1 MGILSKLLG
10 LDPVN
15 IATGVADIVDRFIET
30 PDEKRMAAEAIT
42 KGQNEINALYAGHRS
57 TFVAGAR
64 PAILW
69 VCAISLFFFF
79 VPQYMLAAVL
89 WVKASWVAQ
98 TIQPYPVSAEGLLE
112 LTGALLGLAG
122 LRTIEK
128 ISGRAK

>member
-1 MGILSKLLG
+1 MGILTKLLG
-10 LDPVN
+10 LDPMN

-30 PDEKRMAAEAIT
+30 PDEKRIAAEAII

-57 TFVAGAR
+57 WFVAGGR
-64 PAILW
+64 PAIIW
-69 VCAISLFFFF
+69 VCAISLFWFF
-79 VPQYMLAAVL
+79 VPQYMLASVL
-89 WVKASWVAQ
+89 WLKMCWAAQ
-98 TIQPYPVSAEGLLE
+98 EIQPYPVSAEGLLE